1 MNEYRDLVDVPL
13 ILVNTSFSHPVSISQ
28 VLRPTKVI
36 PNSMAPP
43 RLAPPTLG
51 FYASPSVGW
60 PHAGESVSSQLAA
73 KESNGKAESIMD
85 QQATKQPGIVQPTVE
100 KSTVAQSTATQPMT
114 GQSTTKQPSVSQ
126 PTTMQTSV
134 SGKTKEEVL
143 LHNLAQ
149 LQNSPNV
156 VVLESAISAGFG
168 NWVRG
173 LITMYTI
180 ALCRGMGF
188 RGRSCESV

>member
-1 MNEYRDLVDVPL
+1 
-13 ILVNTSFSHPVSISQ
+13 
-28 VLRPTKVI
+28 
-36 PNSMAPP
+36 
-43 RLAPPTLG
+43 
-51 FYASPSVGW
+51 
-60 PHAGESVSSQLAA
+60 
-73 KESNGKAESIMD
+73 
-85 QQATKQPGIVQPTVE
+85 
-100 KSTVAQSTATQPMT
+100 
-114 GQSTTKQPSVSQ
+114 
-126 PTTMQTSV
+126 MQTSV

-149 LQNSPNV
+149 LPNSSNV
-156 VVLESAISAGFG
+156 VGLESAISAGFG